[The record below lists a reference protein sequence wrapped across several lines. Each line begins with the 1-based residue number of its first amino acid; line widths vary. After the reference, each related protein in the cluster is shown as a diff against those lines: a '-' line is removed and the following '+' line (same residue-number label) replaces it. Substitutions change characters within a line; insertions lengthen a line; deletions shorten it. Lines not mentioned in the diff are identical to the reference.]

1 MDTDL
6 AQALTRLH
14 GTPQYAY
21 DLGNVQSRASE
32 LFGSLPDGAE
42 VCFSLKS
49 NPLPALA
56 RRLGQAGCRA
66 EITSTGELTAALAAG
81 FPGERMLFGGPGK
94 TEDELRAAMAAG
106 IRLFSCESFRD
117 LLALSTVCGA
127 LGCEAGVLLRVNPAE
142 APEARLAMTGVESQF
157 GFAEPLLLDPEARDR
172 VLLPNLEFK
181 GVHIYFGTQVA
192 GVDALVTNTRR
203 ALECSERIEA
213 ALGLQCQILN
223 AGGGFPWPY
232 ASDHAPQA
240 LTGLKQRLTEL
251 WRASVMATRGAEIW
265 FESGRF
271 LCAASGWLLA
281 RVLEVKCFPSRSFVI
296 LDTGIHHLGG
306 MAGLGRVPRS
316 AVKLVNFSS
325 AEPQGPMMTADV
337 VGPLCTPLDALA
349 RGIQIPEVKAGDLVG
364 IPNVGAYG
372 VTASLLGFLSHP
384 PPVEVVHEHGQVV
397 EVWRLLHGHECVTQ
411 G

>member
-1 MDTDL
+1 MDANL
-6 AQALTRLH
+6 AHVLASRY

-21 DLGNVQSRASE
+21 DLTAVQARASE
-32 LFGSLPDGAE
+32 LFSALPDGAE
-42 VCFSLKS
+42 LYFSLKS

-66 EITSTGELTAALAAG
+66 EITSTGELAAALEAG
-81 FPGERMLFGGPGK
+81 FAGERMLFGGPGK
-94 TEDELRAAMAAG
+94 TERELQAALSAG
-106 IRLFSCESFRD
+106 IRIFSCESFRD
-117 LLALSTVCGA
+117 LLALSTACGH

-157 GFAEPLLLDPEARDR
+157 GFAESLLLDPEVRAR
-172 VLLPNLEFK
+172 VLLPNLQFK

-203 ALECSERIEA
+203 ALECAQRIEV
-213 ALGLQCQILN
+213 ALGVECQVVN
-223 AGGGFPWPY
+223 AGGGFSWPY
-232 ASDHAPQA
+232 ANDQVPQT
-240 LTGLKQRLTEL
+240 LMGLKERLTEL
-251 WRASVMATRGAEIW
+251 WQNSALAARGAAIW

-271 LCAASGWLLA
+271 LCAGSGWLLA
-281 RVLEVKCFPSRSFVI
+281 RVLEVKTFPSRSFVI

-306 MAGLGRVPRS
+306 MAGLGRLPRS
-316 AVKLVNFSS
+316 ALKLVNFSS
-325 AEPQGPMMTADV
+325 VVQHGSSLIADV
-337 VGPLCTPLDALA
+337 VGPLCTPLDSLA
-349 RGIQIPEVKAGDLVG
+349 RGIHIPHVLPGDLVG

-384 PPVEVVHEHGQVV
+384 PPVEIAHEGGQVV
-397 EVWRLLHGHECVTQ
+397 EVWRLRHGHECVTQ